1 MAKRSNGEGTIYK
14 RKDGIWCAS
23 RYVPCGNGKFKRKYV
38 YGKTQKSVKEKLKE
52 LENYEE
58 PKAQTTTLVGRML
71 EWMEQY
77 KKNVLK
83 ITTYENYLGYIRT
96 HVQGSDIADIPLEK
110 LSTSALQKFYN
121 MKLKGMAQRKQL
133 SRRTVEYLHTI
144 IGSALEQAYKNEMIA
159 KNVNEFTVLPKKEEK
174 EIEPLTIEDL
184 EKVLRVAKETDL
196 YSLILLEVFNGMR
209 KGEILGL
216 QWENVDLEKKVLW
229 VRKNLC
235 RVENND
241 EEDGRKTKLILLEP
255 KMKKSIREIPLS
267 EEVVKVLK
275 MHKRKQNEQKML
287 YRDIYQDN
295 GVVFAKADGSF
306 EDPREV
312 LRRFHKIL
320 KKAGVRKC
328 RFHDL
333 RHTFAS
339 ILINE
344 GESMKVIQELLG
356 HSTITTTMDIYSHVT
371 KETKKRSIEILER
384 TVGTKIS

>member
-1 MAKRSNGEGTIYK
+1 M
-14 RKDGIWCAS
+14 
-23 RYVPCGNGKFKRKYV
+23 

-58 PKAQTTTLVGRML
+58 PKAQTTTLLGWML

-121 MKLKGMAQRKQL
+121 MKLKGTAQRKQL

-196 YSLILLEVFNGMR
+196 YSLILLEVFTGMR

-255 KMKKSIREIPLS
+255 KTKKSIREIPLS
-267 EEVVKVLK
+267 EEAVKVLK
-275 MHKRKQNEQKML
+275 IHKRKQNEQKML

-339 ILINE
+339 ILLNE

>member
-1 MAKRSNGEGTIYK
+1 MSMNLLFYRKRG
-14 RKDGIWCAS
+14 
-23 RYVPCGNGKFKRKYV
+23 
-38 YGKTQKSVKEKLKE
+38 
-52 LENYEE
+52 
-58 PKAQTTTLVGRML
+58 
-71 EWMEQY
+71 
-77 KKNVLK
+77 
-83 ITTYENYLGYIRT
+83 
-96 HVQGSDIADIPLEK
+96 
-110 LSTSALQKFYN
+110 
-121 MKLKGMAQRKQL
+121 
-133 SRRTVEYLHTI
+133 
-144 IGSALEQAYKNEMIA
+144 
-159 KNVNEFTVLPKKEEK
+159 K

-255 KMKKSIREIPLS
+255 KTKKSIREIPLS

-312 LRRFHKIL
+312 LRRF
-320 KKAGVRKC
+320 
-328 RFHDL
+328 
-333 RHTFAS
+333 
-339 ILINE
+339 
-344 GESMKVIQELLG
+344 
-356 HSTITTTMDIYSHVT
+356 T
-371 KETKKRSIEILER
+371 KF
-384 TVGTKIS
+384 

>member
-121 MKLKGMAQRKQL
+121 MKLEGTAQRKQL

-255 KMKKSIREIPLS
+255 KTKKSIREIPLS

>member
-1 MAKRSNGEGTIYK
+1 
-14 RKDGIWCAS
+14 
-23 RYVPCGNGKFKRKYV
+23 
-38 YGKTQKSVKEKLKE
+38 
-52 LENYEE
+52 
-58 PKAQTTTLVGRML
+58 
-71 EWMEQY
+71 
-77 KKNVLK
+77 
-83 ITTYENYLGYIRT
+83 
-96 HVQGSDIADIPLEK
+96 
-110 LSTSALQKFYN
+110 
-121 MKLKGMAQRKQL
+121 
-133 SRRTVEYLHTI
+133 
-144 IGSALEQAYKNEMIA
+144 
-159 KNVNEFTVLPKKEEK
+159 
-174 EIEPLTIEDL
+174 
-184 EKVLRVAKETDL
+184 
-196 YSLILLEVFNGMR
+196 MR

-255 KMKKSIREIPLS
+255 KTKKSIREIPLS
-267 EEVVKVLK
+267 EEAVKVLK
-275 MHKRKQNEQKML
+275 IHKRKQNEQKML

-339 ILINE
+339 FMTRRFLTVCQKHRRTEDWIIVKHYLVLQAMQIWMSKSPILGKE
-344 GESMKVIQELLG
+344 VIVPDFLF
-356 HSTITTTMDIYSHVT
+356 
-371 KETKKRSIEILER
+371 R
-384 TVGTKIS
+384 TQ

>member
-121 MKLKGMAQRKQL
+121 MKLKGTAQRKQL

-209 KGEILGL
+209 KGDDDDKIRLN
-216 QWENVDLEKKVLW
+216 Q
-229 VRKNLC
+229 RKPSKYK
-235 RVENND
+235 
-241 EEDGRKTKLILLEP
+241 G
-255 KMKKSIREIPLS
+255 
-267 EEVVKVLK
+267 
-275 MHKRKQNEQKML
+275 
-287 YRDIYQDN
+287 
-295 GVVFAKADGSF
+295 
-306 EDPREV
+306 
-312 LRRFHKIL
+312 LRRFGPEKNLQRINKFMKERPIFYKNLIQMKENIRFYLRCFYCITKVMIL
-320 KKAGVRKC
+320 QFNSENR
-328 RFHDL
+328 
-333 RHTFAS
+333 T
-339 ILINE
+339 
-344 GESMKVIQELLG
+344 ELARNG
-356 HSTITTTMDIYSHVT
+356 
-371 KETKKRSIEILER
+371 
-384 TVGTKIS
+384 

>member
-1 MAKRSNGEGTIYK
+1 MKI
-14 RKDGIWCAS
+14 IWDIFGSMC
-23 RYVPCGNGKFKRKYV
+23 R
-38 YGKTQKSVKEKLKE
+38 
-52 LENYEE
+52 
-58 PKAQTTTLVGRML
+58 
-71 EWMEQY
+71 
-77 KKNVLK
+77 
-83 ITTYENYLGYIRT
+83 
-96 HVQGSDIADIPLEK
+96 GSDIADIPLEK

-121 MKLKGMAQRKQL
+121 MKLKGTAQRKQL

-196 YSLILLEVFNGMR
+196 YSLILLEVFTGMR

-255 KMKKSIREIPLS
+255 KTKKSIREIPLS
-267 EEVVKVLK
+267 EEAVRVLK
-275 MHKRKQNEQKML
+275 IHKRKQNEQKML

>member
-1 MAKRSNGEGTIYK
+1 M
-14 RKDGIWCAS
+14 
-23 RYVPCGNGKFKRKYV
+23 
-38 YGKTQKSVKEKLKE
+38 
-52 LENYEE
+52 
-58 PKAQTTTLVGRML
+58 
-71 EWMEQY
+71 
-77 KKNVLK
+77 
-83 ITTYENYLGYIRT
+83 
-96 HVQGSDIADIPLEK
+96 
-110 LSTSALQKFYN
+110 
-121 MKLKGMAQRKQL
+121 
-133 SRRTVEYLHTI
+133 EYLHII

-196 YSLILLEVFNGMR
+196 YSLILLEVFTGMR
-209 KGEILGL
+209 KGEILGF

-255 KMKKSIREIPLS
+255 KTKKSIREIPLS
-267 EEVVKVLK
+267 EEAVKVLK

-344 GESMKVIQELLG
+344 GESMKVIKN
-356 HSTITTTMDIYSHVT
+356 Y
-371 KETKKRSIEILER
+371 
-384 TVGTKIS
+384 